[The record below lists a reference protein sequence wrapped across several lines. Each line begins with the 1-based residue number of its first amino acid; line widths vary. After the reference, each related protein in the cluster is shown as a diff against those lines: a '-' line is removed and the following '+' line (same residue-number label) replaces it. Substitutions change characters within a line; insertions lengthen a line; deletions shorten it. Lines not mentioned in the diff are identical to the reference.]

1 MSTPARKP
9 LPPFDYSQPAG
20 AAAHLHPGS
29 VAWRVYKNQ
38 IALGIGGVAA
48 VLMEF
53 ADPRIRSGVWDHS
66 IYKVDPI
73 GRSERT
79 GYAAMIGVYGPK
91 DAARRVIEG
100 VNRMHAKVKGETPG
114 GMPYQAL
121 DPDLLDWVSATA
133 GYGFLT
139 AYHRFVAPLSDA
151 DQERFFREGGAVAEL
166 YGVQNKPGSRAGF
179 LRMMDKMASN
189 FEPHPINREFLD
201 IIQSGKAA
209 PNIPR
214 FLHRALA
221 RAAVS
226 ILPPLIRETL
236 ELGKDYDLTLAD
248 RLSIKLMARL
258 AERKH
263 DPDSPPARAS
273 VRMGLPSDFLYRKPE
288 EQARLLRDAGL
299 GAVEAV
305 AA

>member
-1 MSTPARKP
+1 MNAPIRKP

-20 AAAHLHPGS
+20 APAFLGPDS

-48 VLMEF
+48 VLLEF

-79 GYAAMIGVYGPK
+79 GYAAMIGVYGPQT
-91 DAARRVIEG
+91 AARRVIEG
-100 VNRMHAKVKGETPG
+100 VNRMHAKVEGETPG
-114 GMPYQAL
+114 GISYSAK
-121 DPDLLDWVSATA
+121 DPELLDWVSATA

-139 AYHRFVAPLSDA
+139 AYDRFVAPLSLE
-151 DQERFFREGGAVAEL
+151 DQERFYREGTAVAEL
-166 YGVQNKPGSRAGF
+166 YGVQNKVNSRADF
-179 LRMMDKMASN
+179 FAMMEHLAPR
-189 FEPHPINREFLD
+189 FEPHPINKEFLD

-209 PNIPR
+209 PQIPR

-226 ILPPLIRETL
+226 ILPPLVRERL
-236 ELGKDYDLTLAD
+236 ELGREYDLSFAD
-248 RLSIKLMARL
+248 RIAIKLVARA
-258 AERKH
+258 AERRH
-263 DPDSPPARAS
+263 DPESPPAMAC
-273 VRMGLPSDFLYRKPE
+273 VRLGLPSNFLYLRPAE
-288 EQARLLRDAGL
+288 RQRLLQ
-299 GAVEAV
+299 
-305 AA
+305 AAELAAA

>member
-1 MSTPARKP
+1 MNAQIRKP
-9 LPPFDYSQPAG
+9 LPPFDYSQPVGVPAY
-20 AAAHLHPGS
+20 LHPGS

-66 IYKVDPI
+66 IYKIDPI

-79 GYAAMIGVYGPK
+79 GYAAMIGVYGPQ
-91 DAARRVIEG
+91 DAAKRVITG

-114 GMPYQAL
+114 GITYSAQ

-139 AYHRFVAPLSDA
+139 AYHRFVAPVSDA
-151 DQERFFREGGAVAEL
+151 DQERFFREGAAIAGL
-166 YGVQNKPGSRAGF
+166 YGVQNKLACRADFFAMMENLAPG
-179 LRMMDKMASN
+179 
-189 FEPHPINREFLD
+189 FEPHPINIEFLD

-209 PNIPR
+209 PNIPK

-226 ILPPLIRETL
+226 ILPPLIRDRL
-236 ELGKDYDLTLAD
+236 QLGRGYDLTMAD
-248 RLSIKLMARL
+248 RIAIKLVARM

-263 DPDSPPARAS
+263 DPESPPAKAS
-273 VRMGLPSDFLYRKPE
+273 VRMGLPSDFLYRPQVD
-288 EQARLLRDAGL
+288 QARLLVAAGL
-299 GAVEAV
+299 TDVRAK

>member
-1 MSTPARKP
+1 MSKSTAKP
-9 LPPFDYSQPAG
+9 LPPFDYSQPSG
-20 AAAHLHPGS
+20 APALLGPGS
-29 VAWRVYKNQ
+29 VAWRVYKNR
-38 IALGIGGVAA
+38 IALAIGGVAA

-66 IYKVDPI
+66 VYRLDPI

-79 GYAAMIGVYGPK
+79 GYAAMIGVYGPA
-91 DAARRVIEG
+91 DVARRVIAG
-100 VNRMHAKVKGETPG
+100 VGRMHAKVSGETPG
-114 GMPYQAL
+114 GIAYKAT
-121 DPDLLDWVSATA
+121 DPELLDWVSATA

-139 AYHRFVAPLSDA
+139 AYDRFVSPVSEA
-151 DQERFFREGGAVAEL
+151 DQSRFFREGEAVAAL
-166 YGVQNKPGSRAGF
+166 YGVQNKLTCRADF
-179 LRMMDKMASN
+179 FAMMDQLAPG

-209 PNIPR
+209 PTVPK

-226 ILPPLIRETL
+226 ILPPLIRERL
-236 ELGKDYDLTLAD
+236 ELGREFDLSFTD
-248 RLSIKLMARL
+248 RAAVKLLARL

-263 DPDSPPARAS
+263 DPGSPPAQAS
-273 VRMGLPSDFLYRKPE
+273 VRLGLPSDFLYRSAA
-288 EQARLLRDAGL
+288 EQLRLLGGL
-299 GAVEAV
+299 GM